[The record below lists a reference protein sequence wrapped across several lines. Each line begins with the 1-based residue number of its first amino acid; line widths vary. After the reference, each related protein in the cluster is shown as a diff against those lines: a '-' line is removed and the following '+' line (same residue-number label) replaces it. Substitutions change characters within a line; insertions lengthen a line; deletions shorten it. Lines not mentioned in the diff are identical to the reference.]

1 LKNKTIIFRIIFTAL
16 LAFLF
21 FYVTLPPINITSMDF
36 WFYLLFV
43 VIIYFGSG
51 IINVINFNN
60 VFTNINIKKSMV
72 KTALVPSII
81 FGIFALI
88 FVLNFILS
96 PVFRSDAYS
105 KRISINEDSDF
116 TTDVKEVDFNALPLL
131 DKESSQKLGDRVMGQ
146 MPELVSQ
153 FYVSSL
159 YTQINYNDKI
169 VRVTPLEYDGF
180 FKFFT
185 NRKDGVK
192 GYITVDS
199 VSGESELIKL
209 EKGMKYMPS
218 AMFSKDLYRHL
229 RFNYPTEIF
238 DVECFEIDNEG
249 NPYWIIPTV
258 KYDGV
263 GIKKEITGIIILDPI
278 TGKSKKY
285 KTEDVPTW
293 VDHVYSAELLIEQVD
308 DWGKYKNGFLNSIFG
323 QKNVV
328 QTTDGYNYTVMND
341 DVYMYTGITSAAAD
355 EANLGFIL
363 SNMRTKETVFYKVPG
378 AEEYSAMR
386 SAEGQVQQMNYT
398 ASFPLLINLNNRATY
413 LLSLKDNAGLV
424 KMYAFVDVKDYQKVV
439 VTDAS
444 KGIEVAANNYLN
456 NSEDL
461 VDKNNIIEKEII
473 IKNITSAVIDGNTY
487 YYITDNNNQKYRI
500 SIKVDKKQVPFL
512 STNQT
517 IKVKYSSESDVIEI
531 IDLSE

>member
-1 LKNKTIIFRIIFTAL
+1 MKNKIIIFRILITLVF
-16 LAFLF
+16 AFLL
-21 FYVTLPPINITSMDF
+21 FYVSLPPINITSIDF
-36 WFYLLFV
+36 WFYLLFI
-43 VIIYFGSG
+43 VIVYFGTG
-51 IINVINFNN
+51 VMNVINFNN
-60 VFTNINIKKSMV
+60 IFTNINVKKTV
-72 KTALVPSII
+72 FKTALVPTII

-88 FVLNFILS
+88 FITNFILS
-96 PVFRSDAYS
+96 PVFRSNSYS
-105 KRISINEDSDF
+105 KRISINEDADF

-131 DKESSQKLGDRVMGQ
+131 DKDSSQKLGDRVMGQ

-153 FYVSSL
+153 FYVSDL
-159 YTQINYNDKI
+159 YTQINYNDEI
-169 VRVTPLEYDGF
+169 IRVTPLEYDGF

-185 NRKDGVK
+185 NRKEGVK
-192 GYITVDS
+192 GYITVNS

-229 RFNYPTEIF
+229 RFKYPTEIF
-238 DVECFEIDNEG
+238 DNESFEIDNDG

-258 KYDGV
+258 KYEGV
-263 GIKKEITGIIILDPI
+263 GIKKEITGVIILDPI
-278 TGKSKKY
+278 TGESKKY
-285 KTEDVPTW
+285 KTKDVPTW
-293 VDHVYSAELLIEQVD
+293 VDHVYSASLLIEQVD

-378 AEEYSAMR
+378 AEEYSAMK

-444 KGIEVAANNYLN
+444 KGIEAAASNYLN
-456 NSEDL
+456 EADDLVSEDS
-461 VDKNNIIEKEII
+461 IIEKEIT
-473 IKNITSAVIDGNTY
+473 IKNITNAVIDGNTY
-487 YYITDNNNQKYRI
+487 YYIVDNNNQKYRI
-500 SIKVDKKQVPFL
+500 SIKVDKKKVPFL

-517 IKVKYSSESDVIEI
+517 IKIKYSNESDVIEI